1 MPKEFINPATLLQWP
16 QAFTQIVIVPPG
28 AGKTIYVSGQ
38 VAVDQEQNLVGA
50 NDLSAQA
57 LRAFQNLA
65 TALAAAGATTADV
78 VKLNIYV
85 KNYRPADAAAVG
97 AALRQCFP
105 HEQLPAST
113 WLGVQSLAQEE
124 FLIEVD
130 AVAVVGQ

>member
-1 MPKEFINPATLLQWP
+1 MTKEFINPPELPHWP
-16 QAFTQIVIVPPG
+16 QAFTQIVVVPPG

-38 VAVDQEQNLVGA
+38 VAVDEQQNLIGA
-50 NDLSAQA
+50 DDLSAQA
-57 LRAFQNLA
+57 QRAFANLA

-85 KNYRPADAAAVG
+85 KNYKAADAAAVG
-97 AALRQCFP
+97 AALRQYFP

-113 WLGVQSLAQEE
+113 WLGVQSLARAD

-130 AVAVVGQ
+130 AVAVVG